1 MDIASAIPVAIVT
14 LREGVEAA
22 LVVGIVLACLN
33 KAGKMDL
40 NQWVFGGVAAGIIG
54 SILIG
59 SFLGLGLQQMQYVM
73 PNAEA
78 LLKPIL
84 GILFGSIAIIMLSW
98 MLLWMTRQARTL
110 KTEIN
115 QTVTNALGN
124 ESAGL
129 SIFSLVCIAVLR
141 EGFETVLFL
150 FTQSQTLIDNLL
162 GVVMGLLG
170 ATFIGFGLFKWGI
183 RINLKLFFQ
192 VMGVLLLLIIS
203 GLVVSVCRNID
214 ITFATISQF
223 NSLSVDLCLGFQQSC
238 VLGPQIWN
246 TSQILPDKEF
256 PGVVLKVLLGY
267 RDRIYLLQ
275 LLAYVLFWLVIGS
288 RYFRTLNQP
297 TNSKNSHTT
306 SVSPSA

>member
-1 MDIASAIPVAIVT
+1 MDIASALPTAIVT

-33 KAGKMDL
+33 KAQKTYL
-40 NQWVFGGVAAGIIG
+40 NQWVLGGVAAGLVG

-59 SFLGLGLQQMQYVM
+59 SFLGLGLQQLQYVM

-84 GILFGSIAIIMLSW
+84 GILFGGIAIIMLSW
-98 MLLWMTRQARTL
+98 MLLWMTRQAKSL
-110 KTEIN
+110 KTDIN
-115 QTVTNALGN
+115 QTVNSALTNEA
-124 ESAGL
+124 AGL

-150 FTQSQTLIDNLL
+150 FTQSQTLGGSLL
-162 GVVMGLLG
+162 GVVAGLSG
-170 ATFIGFGLFKWGI
+170 AMLIGFGLFRWGI

-192 VMGVLLLLIIS
+192 IMGVLLLLIVA

-214 ITFATISQF
+214 ITFATLSQL
-223 NSLSVDLCLGFQQSC
+223 NSLSIDLCLGFGQSC
-238 VLGPQIWN
+238 MLGPLVWDA
-246 TSQILPDKEF
+246 SQILPDKQL

-267 RDRIYLLQ
+267 RDRIYLVQ
-275 LLAYVLFWLVIGS
+275 LLAYVLFWLIIGN

-297 TNSKNSHTT
+297 SNKTENVRP
-306 SVSPSA
+306 VSPPA